1 MGLSQQ
7 ASWAGPP
14 RLSHNPWSRQSPR
27 AEAKI
32 ADLGSSDTAFIKRQI
47 MRTEAY
53 EKRPE
58 SHLRPSFCETTYL
71 PPPYPIFLIPLLCPL
86 QETDRPTCALDL
98 ILPIR

>member
-14 RLSHNPWSRQSPR
+14 RLSHNPWSRQSLR

-47 MRTEAY
+47 MRTEA
-53 EKRPE
+53 
-58 SHLRPSFCETTYL
+58 
-71 PPPYPIFLIPLLCPL
+71 
-86 QETDRPTCALDL
+86 
-98 ILPIR
+98 